1 MLNAHSVHSMRAMIG
16 EDIPLNAG
24 CLAPLNI
31 KIPEGCL
38 LSPSPVAAVCGG
50 NVMTSQVSHGRW
62 SAETH

>member
-1 MLNAHSVHSMRAMIG
+1 MRAMIG

-24 CLAPLNI
+24 CLAPLDI

-50 NVMTSQVSHGRW
+50 NVMTSQVRHRRSP
-62 SAETH
+62 AESY

>member
-1 MLNAHSVHSMRAMIG
+1 MIG

-50 NVMTSQVSHGRW
+50 NVMTSQVRHRRSPAKSH
-62 SAETH
+62 